1 MTVKMHIYQKKKKG
15 VWGKEKGQ
23 NIPEAFDLNY
33 QNRNWSLVID
43 HTRSE
48 CNCFSWSLLW
58 LPHYGNWEVH
68 QLDALWA
75 LVPLKKHTGI
85 RIRSVM

>member
-1 MTVKMHIYQKKKKG
+1 MHIYKRIKNKG
-15 VWGKEKGQ
+15 VWGKEKDR

-48 CNCFSWSLLW
+48 YNCFSWSLLW

-68 QLDALWA
+68 QLDALRA
-75 LVPLKKHTGI
+75 LVPLTKKHPGI
-85 RIRSVM
+85 RIRSVL